1 MSLLRRREM
10 MDKTKAHVDNLF
22 DKEKIT
28 PSSYLQNGGAI
39 GFSVGGC
46 VSDFMDYITEEQYYI
61 KSNIRWR
68 FAWYNSDK
76 EFVGERT
83 YDGEIDG
90 ILTAPANARY
100 IRIAIYNDA
109 IDSTIFRKVR

>member
-1 MSLLRRREM
+1 MSLLRRRVM

-22 DKEKIT
+22 EKEKIT
-28 PSSYLQNGGAI
+28 SDSYLKNGGKIAY
-39 GFSVGGC
+39 SVGGC
-46 VSDFMDYITEEQYYI
+46 VSDFMDYIVGEQYYI

-68 FAWYNSDK
+68 YAWYNSDK
-76 EFVGERT
+76 EFVGERN

-109 IDSTIFRKVR
+109 IDSTIFRKV

>member
-1 MSLLRRREM
+1 MPLLRRRAM
-10 MDKTKAHVDNLF
+10 MEGREQDDNLF

-28 PSSYLQNGGAI
+28 SDSYLKNGGAT
-39 GFSVGGC
+39 GWSVGGC
-46 VSDFMDYITEEQYYI
+46 VSDFMDYIAGEQYYI
-61 KSNIRWR
+61 KSNIKWR
-68 FAWYNSDK
+68 YAWYNSNK
-76 EFVGERT
+76 EFVDDRN

-109 IDSTIFRKVR
+109 IDSTIFRKI

>member
-1 MSLLRRREM
+1 
-10 MDKTKAHVDNLF
+10 MDKTKAQVDNLF

-28 PSSYLQNGGAI
+28 SSSYLANGGVVTFAN
-39 GFSVGGC
+39 GGC
-46 VSDFMDYITEEQYYI
+46 VSDFMDYIVGEQYYI

-68 FAWYNSDK
+68 YAWYNSDK
-76 EFVGERT
+76 EFVGERG
-83 YDGEIDG
+83 YNGEIDG

-109 IDSTIFRKVR
+109 IDSTIFRKV

>member
-1 MSLLRRREM
+1 MSLLRRRGLMEGREQ
-10 MDKTKAHVDNLF
+10 DDNLF
-22 DKEKIT
+22 DKGKIT
-28 PSSYLQNGGAI
+28 SNSYLHNGGTI
-39 GFSVGGC
+39 RHSVGGC
-46 VSDFMDYITEEQYYI
+46 VSDFMDYIVGEQYYI

-68 FAWYNSDK
+68 YAWYNSNK
-76 EFVGERT
+76 EFVGERS

>member
-1 MSLLRRREM
+1 MRRRM
-10 MDKTKAHVDNLF
+10 MMFESQKQDDNLF
-22 DKEKIT
+22 DKGKIT
-28 PSSYLQNGGAI
+28 SDSYLRNGGI
-39 GFSVGGC
+39 TQHSVGGC
-46 VSDFMDYITEEQYYI
+46 VSDFMDYIVGEQYYI

-76 EFVGERT
+76 EFVGERS

-109 IDSTIFRKVR
+109 IDSTIFRKV

>member
-1 MSLLRRREM
+1 M
-10 MDKTKAHVDNLF
+10 MEGQGQGDNLF

-28 PSSYLQNGGAI
+28 SGSYLANAGVVRFAG
-39 GFSVGGC
+39 GGC
-46 VSDFMDYITEEQYYI
+46 VSDFMDYTAGEQYYI

-68 FAWYNSDK
+68 YAWYNSDK
-76 EFVGERT
+76 EFVGERS

>member
-1 MSLLRRREM
+1 MEGREQ
-10 MDKTKAHVDNLF
+10 DDNLF
-22 DKEKIT
+22 DKGKIT
-28 PSSYLQNGGAI
+28 SNSYITNGGGARPAA
-39 GFSVGGC
+39 GGC
-46 VSDFMDYITEEQYYI
+46 VSDFMDYTAREQYYI

-68 FAWYNSDK
+68 YAWYNSDK
-76 EFVGERT
+76 EFVGERS

-109 IDSTIFRKVR
+109 IDSTIFRKV

>member
-1 MSLLRRREM
+1 MSLLKRRAM
-10 MDKTKAHVDNLF
+10 MEESKAQDDNLF
-22 DKEKIT
+22 DKGKIT
-28 PSSYLQNGGAI
+28 SGSYLKNGGVTGLA
-39 GFSVGGC
+39 GGGC
-46 VSDFMDYITEEQYYI
+46 VSDFMDYIVGEQYYI

-76 EFVGERT
+76 EFVGERN

-109 IDSTIFRKVR
+109 IDSTIFRKV

>member
-1 MSLLRRREM
+1 MEGHM
-10 MDKTKAHVDNLF
+10 QDDNLF

-28 PSSYLQNGGAI
+28 QSVYIVNGGGTRYAA
-39 GFSVGGC
+39 GGC
-46 VSDFMDYITEEQYYI
+46 VSDFMDYIAEEQYYI

-68 FAWYNSDK
+68 YAWYNSDK
-76 EFVGERT
+76 NFVGERS

-109 IDSTIFRKVR
+109 IDSTIFRKV

>member
-1 MSLLRRREM
+1 
-10 MDKTKAHVDNLF
+10 MDGQEQDDNLF
-22 DKEKIT
+22 DNGKIT
-28 PSSYLQNGGAI
+28 SSSYLKNGGVI
-39 GFSVGGC
+39 GRSVGGC
-46 VSDFMDYITEEQYYI
+46 VSDFMDYTAGEQYYI

>member
-1 MSLLRRREM
+1 MEES
-10 MDKTKAHVDNLF
+10 KARDDNLF

-28 PSSYLQNGGAI
+28 SSSYLANAGVVRS
-39 GFSVGGC
+39 SVGGC
-46 VSDFMDYITEEQYYI
+46 VSDFMDYTAGEQYYI

-68 FAWYNSDK
+68 YAWYNSDK

-83 YDGEIDG
+83 YDGEIDA

>member
-1 MSLLRRREM
+1 MEGREQ
-10 MDKTKAHVDNLF
+10 DDNLF
-22 DKEKIT
+22 DKGKIT
-28 PSSYLQNGGAI
+28 SDSYLKNGGAT
-39 GFSVGGC
+39 GWAVGGC
-46 VSDFMDYITEEQYYI
+46 VSDFMDYLVGEQYYI
-61 KSNIRWR
+61 KSNIKWR
-68 FAWYNSDK
+68 YAWYNSNK
-76 EFVGERT
+76 EFVGDCN

>member
-1 MSLLRRREM
+1 MRRRM
-10 MDKTKAHVDNLF
+10 MMEESKAQDGNLF

-28 PSSYLQNGGAI
+28 SSSYLANAGVVRLA
-39 GFSVGGC
+39 SGGC
-46 VSDFMDYITEEQYYI
+46 VSDFMDYTAREQYYI

-68 FAWYNSDK
+68 YAWYNSDK
-76 EFVGERT
+76 DFVGERA
-83 YDGEIDG
+83 YNGEIDG

-109 IDSTIFRKVR
+109 IDSTIFRKV

>member
-1 MSLLRRREM
+1 MEES
-10 MDKTKAHVDNLF
+10 KAQDDNLF

-28 PSSYLQNGGAI
+28 SDSYLRNGGMI
-39 GFSVGGC
+39 HYSVGGC
-46 VSDFMDYITEEQYYI
+46 VSDFMDYTAGEQYYI

-68 FAWYNSDK
+68 YAWYNSDK
-76 EFVGERT
+76 EFVGERN

-109 IDSTIFRKVR
+109 IDSTIFRKV

>member
-1 MSLLRRREM
+1 MAE
-10 MDKTKAHVDNLF
+10 TKAQVDNLF

-28 PSSYLQNGGAI
+28 SRSYLANAGVVRPA
-39 GFSVGGC
+39 SGGC
-46 VSDFMDYITEEQYYI
+46 VSDFMDYTAGEQYYI

-68 FAWYNSDK
+68 YAWYNSDK
-76 EFVGERT
+76 EFVGERS

-90 ILTAPANARY
+90 ILTAPENARY

>member
-1 MSLLRRREM
+1 MSLLRRRAM
-10 MDKTKAHVDNLF
+10 MDGQEQDDNLF
-22 DKEKIT
+22 DNGKIT
-28 PSSYLQNGGAI
+28 SSSYLKNGGVI
-39 GFSVGGC
+39 GHSVGGC
-46 VSDFMDYITEEQYYI
+46 VSDFMDYIVGEQYYI

-83 YDGEIDG
+83 YDREIDG

-109 IDSTIFRKVR
+109 IDSTIFRKV

>member
-1 MSLLRRREM
+1 MSLLRRRAM
-10 MDKTKAHVDNLF
+10 MEESKAQDDNLF
-22 DKEKIT
+22 DKRKIT
-28 PSSYLQNGGAI
+28 SSSYLKNGGVTDWAD
-39 GFSVGGC
+39 GGC
-46 VSDFMDYITEEQYYI
+46 VSDFMDYTAGEQYYI

-68 FAWYNSDK
+68 YAWYNSDK
-76 EFVGERT
+76 EFVGERS

-109 IDSTIFRKVR
+109 IDSMIFRKV

>member
-1 MSLLRRREM
+1 MSLLRRRAM
-10 MDKTKAHVDNLF
+10 MDGQEQDDNLF
-22 DKEKIT
+22 DKRKIT
-28 PSSYLQNGGAI
+28 SSSYLRNCGVI
-39 GFSVGGC
+39 GFAGGGC
-46 VSDFMDYITEEQYYI
+46 VSDFMDYIVGEQYYI

-68 FAWYNSDK
+68 YAWYNSDK

-109 IDSTIFRKVR
+109 IDSMIFRKV

>member
-1 MSLLRRREM
+1 MALLRRRAM
-10 MDKTKAHVDNLF
+10 MDKTKAQVDNLF

-28 PSSYLQNGGAI
+28 SSSYLTNGGDI
-39 GFSVGGC
+39 RFSVGGC
-46 VSDFMDYITEEQYYI
+46 VSDFMDYTAGEQYYI

-76 EFVGERT
+76 EFVGERA

-109 IDSTIFRKVR
+109 IDSTIFRKV

>member
-1 MSLLRRREM
+1 ME
-10 MDKTKAHVDNLF
+10 KTKAQVDNLF

-28 PSSYLQNGGAI
+28 SSSYLANAGVVRPAA
-39 GFSVGGC
+39 GGC
-46 VSDFMDYITEEQYYI
+46 VSDFMDYIVGERYYI

-76 EFVGERT
+76 EFVDERT

>member
-1 MSLLRRREM
+1 MEES
-10 MDKTKAHVDNLF
+10 KAQDDNLF
-22 DKEKIT
+22 DKGKIT
-28 PSSYLQNGGAI
+28 SSSYLKNGGAI
-39 GFSVGGC
+39 GWAAGGC
-46 VSDFMDYITEEQYYI
+46 VSDFMDYIAGKQYYI

-68 FAWYNSDK
+68 FVWYNSDK
-76 EFVGERT
+76 EFVDERT

>member
-1 MSLLRRREM
+1 MSLLRRRAM
-10 MDKTKAHVDNLF
+10 MVKTKAQVDNLF

-28 PSSYLQNGGAI
+28 SSSYLANEGVVRWT
-39 GFSVGGC
+39 SGGC
-46 VSDFMDYITEEQYYI
+46 VSDFMDYIAGKQYYI

-76 EFVGERT
+76 EFVGERS

-109 IDSTIFRKVR
+109 IDSTIFRKV

>member
-1 MSLLRRREM
+1 MSLLRRRAM
-10 MDKTKAHVDNLF
+10 MDKTAQVDNLF
-22 DKEKIT
+22 EKEKIT
-28 PSSYLQNGGAI
+28 SGSYLHNGGTI
-39 GFSVGGC
+39 RYSVGGC
-46 VSDFMDYITEEQYYI
+46 VSDFMDYIVGEQYYI

-68 FAWYNSDK
+68 YAWYNSDK
-76 EFVGERT
+76 EFVGERS